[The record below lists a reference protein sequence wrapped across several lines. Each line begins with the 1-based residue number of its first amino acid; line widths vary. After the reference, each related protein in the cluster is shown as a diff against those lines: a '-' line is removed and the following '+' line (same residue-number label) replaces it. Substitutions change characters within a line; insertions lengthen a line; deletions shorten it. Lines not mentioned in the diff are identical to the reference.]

1 MLEHVN
7 AGEEP
12 LPSPAQLRHAL
23 PASSALLE
31 GVSRARADIRDIL
44 HGRDSRLLVV
54 VGPCSVH
61 DLTAAREYARWLL
74 PMQARYQGELLICMR
89 TYFEKPRTRVGWK
102 GMLND
107 PHLDGSC
114 DIAAGLRMART
125 LLLELAALGLPTAIE
140 ALDPLAP
147 RYFSELVSWSAI
159 GARTTESQ
167 THRELASGLGM
178 PVGFKN
184 GTDGGVAIAIH
195 AIEAAAR
202 PHALLGLG
210 DEGEPCVVRTRGNPH
225 AHLVLRGG
233 ASGPNYQRT
242 DVARA
247 VAQLHAAGLPGR
259 VMVDCSHDNC
269 QRDHQNQLRVI
280 DNLADQVAHG
290 SDAILGAMIESHLV
304 AGKQARAVVYGQ
316 SITDA
321 CVDLPTSE
329 RMLDALAHAV
339 RARRRTHAPRLEQQ
353 ELRVPA

>member
-1 MLEHVN
+1 MEHAS

-12 LPSPAQLRHAL
+12 LPSPAQLRHDL
-23 PASSALLE
+23 PATPGMLE
-31 GVSRARADIRDIL
+31 AVFGARAAIRDIL
-44 HGRDSRLLVV
+44 HGRDERLLVV
-54 VGPCSVH
+54 VGPCSIH
-61 DLTAAREYARWLL
+61 DLAAAREYAHALL
-74 PMQARYQGELLICMR
+74 PLQARHRGELLLCMR

-114 DIAAGLRMART
+114 DVTAGLRMARS

-147 RYFSELVSWSAI
+147 RYFAKLVSWSAI

-184 GTDGGVAIAIH
+184 GTDGGIAIALH

-202 PHALLGLG
+202 AHASLGFG
-210 DEGEPCVVRTRGNPH
+210 DDGRPCVLRTRGNPH

-233 ASGPNYQRT
+233 ASGPNYTRS
-242 DVARA
+242 DVTRA
-247 VAQLHAAGLPGR
+247 VAQLHAAGLPPR

-269 QRDHQNQLRVI
+269 ARDHENQARVV
-280 DNLADQVAHG
+280 DSLAEQIAHG

-321 CVDLPTSE
+321 CVDLATTE
-329 RMLDALAHAV
+329 RLLDTLAQAV
-339 RARRRTHAPRLEQQ
+339 RTRKLRLRASRRSRSAI
-353 ELRVPA
+353 A

>member
-1 MLEHVN
+1 MLEHVR

-12 LPSPAQLRHAL
+12 LPSPAQLRRAL
-23 PASSALLE
+23 PASPTSLE
-31 GVSRARADIRDIL
+31 GVLRSRARICDIL
-44 HGRDSRLLVV
+44 QGHDQRLLVV

-61 DLTAAREYARWLL
+61 DLDAAREYARWLL
-74 PMQARYQGELLICMR
+74 PMQARFQGELLICMR

-102 GMLND
+102 GLLND

-125 LLLELAALGLPTAIE
+125 LLLELAASGLPTAIE

-147 RYFSELVSWSAI
+147 RYFAELVSWSAI

-184 GTDGGVAIAIH
+184 GTDGGISTAIH

-202 PHALLGLG
+202 PHALLGLADDG
-210 DEGEPCVVRTRGNPH
+210 QPCVLRTRGNPNT
-225 AHLVLRGG
+225 HLVLRGG

-242 DVARA
+242 DIARA
-247 VAQLHAAGLPGR
+247 VSQLRAAGLPPR

-269 QRDHQNQLRVI
+269 QRDHQNQVRVI
-280 DNLADQVAHG
+280 DSLAEQVAHG

-304 AGKQARAVVYGQ
+304 AGKQARADVYGQ

-321 CVDLPTSE
+321 CVDLSTTE
-329 RMLDALAHAV
+329 RMLEALAHAV
-339 RARRRTHAPRLEQQ
+339 RTRRRAHAPRREGDMLGM
-353 ELRVPA
+353 PA